1 MRYEEFI
8 DTHEQRWKRLEILSD
23 KIRSEGYRSLSDDE
37 LDSFLL
43 LYRQTSADL
52 AFIRT
57 HFPNSRTEEFLNS
70 LVAKS
75 HAQLSRTPS
84 TSLYRVFNFYK
95 ETFPQLFAK
104 NILFIGIAFMLFM
117 STAAICG
124 IGLHYDREFFL
135 GICPVSES
143 VMQERADKGSVGPNM
158 NTFIAPIASSSIIVN
173 NIQVGIMTYSAG
185 VALGLGT
192 VFYLFINGVM
202 MGVFSA
208 YFVAEGLGTSLL
220 ANILPHGILE
230 LTAIFICG
238 GAGLMIGDSIVHPG
252 TRTRSQSIA
261 ARGREATQ
269 LVVGTIV
276 LFLIAGVIEGYFS
289 FMEGISNEIK
299 LAFCIFPAGFL
310 YFYLLR
316 HVFRRS
322 VHDTFSQPLEK

>member
-1 MRYEEFI
+1 MQYEEFI
-8 DTHEQRWKRLEILSD
+8 DVNGERWKRLEILSE
-23 KIRSEGYRSLSDDE
+23 KIKKRGYRSMSKDE

-70 LVAKS
+70 LIAKS

-84 TSLYRVFNFYK
+84 TSPYRIFNFYK

-104 NILFIGIAFMLFM
+104 NILFIGIAFLLFM
-117 STAAICG
+117 GTAMISG
-124 IGLHYDREFFL
+124 IGLHYDHEFFM

-143 VMQERADKGSVGPNM
+143 VMQERAERGTVGPNM
-158 NTFIAPIASSSIIVN
+158 DAFIAPIASSSIIVN
-173 NIQVGIMTYSAG
+173 NIQVGIMTFSTG

-208 YFVAEGLGTSLL
+208 YFIAEGLGISLL

-238 GAGLMIGDSIVHPG
+238 GAGLMIGDSIIHPG
-252 TRTRSQSIA
+252 KCTRSQSIA
-261 ARGREATQ
+261 SRGQEATQ
-269 LVVGTIV
+269 LVVGTVV

-289 FMEGISNEIK
+289 FIEDISNEIK
-299 LAFCIFPAGFL
+299 LAFCVIPSGFL

-316 HVFRRS
+316 HIRWKQS
-322 VHDTFSQPLEK
+322 A